1 MSEAKRSLRA
11 HIKTIIGSYSPQQ
24 LQAYSHDLQQRLLT
38 TPNPEF
44 APVTRADRRPE
55 LVLALAPMAL
65 AFLYLT
71 VLTVLLFR

>member
-1 MSEAKRSLRA
+1 MSEQVEILRTPEA
-11 HIKTIIGSYSPQQ
+11 DRRLLLK
-24 LQAYSHDLQQRLLT
+24 LQQRLLT
-38 TPNPEF
+38 TPVPES

>member
-1 MSEAKRSLRA
+1 MSEQVEILSTPEADRRLLLK
-11 HIKTIIGSYSPQQ
+11 
-24 LQAYSHDLQQRLLT
+24 LQQRLLT